1 MDKNNET
8 VQKILADKPIKP
20 VLEEFSLT
28 EGQVKEL
35 EQFKSKCESK
45 SKLYSGIAF
54 GIISALA
61 ALIIILYG
69 SGYRYIILT
78 TIASA
83 IMSWG
88 IIPFLIKLISKKE
101 LKDLIF
107 HFIKT
112 SNIESIN
119 SKNDLF
125 IAAMAEYKKKND
137 IFERAIGRM
146 TNNYWLSLNPKA
158 FEDAVAEL
166 FADNGWDVYTTPVT
180 RDEGVDLFLEKDGV
194 KAIVQCKTYK
204 KVLGPNAA
212 RDLYGTM
219 TAQNASHAYL
229 AAPGGFSAAT
239 KTFCEGKP
247 ITLVDLDGLSK
258 MFYPFENYIPHW
270 IDSAKSIDDIRK
282 GINKHIY
289 SGKGYGRRRY

>member
-1 MDKNNET
+1 MDKNDAT
-8 VQKILADKPIKP
+8 IQKILADKPIKP
-20 VLEEFSLT
+20 VLEEFRLT
-28 EGQVKEL
+28 EIQVKEL

-45 SKLYSGIAF
+45 SKLYTGISF
-54 GIISALA
+54 VLISAIA
-61 ALIIILYG
+61 ALIISLKGIGYG
-69 SGYRYIILT
+69 YIILT

-83 IMSWG
+83 IMAWG
-88 IIPFLIKLISKKE
+88 IIPFIIKLISKKE
-101 LKDLIF
+101 LKDLVF
-107 HFIKT
+107 HFAKT
-112 SNIESIN
+112 PNIESIN
-119 SKNDLF
+119 NKNDLF
-125 IAAMAEYKKKND
+125 TTAMGEYKRKND

-146 TNNYWLSLNPKA
+146 TNTYWLSLNPKE

-166 FADNGWDVYTTPVT
+166 FANDGWDVYTTPVT

-239 KTFCEGKP
+239 KTFCGGKP
-247 ITLVDLDGLSK
+247 ITLLDLDGLSK
-258 MFYPFENYIPHW
+258 MFYPFENYTPHW
-270 IDSAKSIDDIRK
+270 IDSAKSIEDIRK
-282 GINKHIY
+282 GINKHIHG
-289 SGKGYGRRRY
+289 GKGYRRRY

>member
-1 MDKNNET
+1 MDKNDELVN
-8 VQKILADKPIKP
+8 KILADKPVKP
-20 VLEEFSLT
+20 TIEEFGLI
-28 EGQVKEL
+28 EAQAKEL
-35 EQFKSKCESK
+35 EQFKGKCEFK
-45 SKLYSGIAF
+45 SKRYLKIAF
-54 GIISALA
+54 WLMSAIE
-61 ALIIILYG
+61 ALIIIDSE
-69 SGYRYIILT
+69 SGYGYIILT
-78 TIASA
+78 TIATA
-83 IMSWG
+83 ILIWG
-88 IIPFLIKLISKKE
+88 VFPFLIKLISKKE
-101 LKDLIF
+101 FKDLIF
-107 HFIKT
+107 HLSKT
-112 SNIESIN
+112 SIISSIN
-119 SKNDLF
+119 DKNELF
-125 IAAMAEYKKKND
+125 DVAMVEYKNKNYV
-137 IFERAIGRM
+137 FERAIGRM

-239 KTFCEGKP
+239 KAFCEGKP
-247 ITLVDLDGLSK
+247 ITLLDLDGLSK
-258 MFYPFENYIPHW
+258 MFYPFENYTPHW
-270 IDSAKSIDDIRK
+270 IDSAKSMDDIRK

-289 SGKGYGRRRY
+289 GGKRYRRY

>member
-1 MDKNNET
+1 MDKNDET
-8 VQKILADKPIKP
+8 AQKILADKPIKP
-20 VLEEFSLT
+20 VLKEFSLT
-28 EGQVKEL
+28 ENQVKEL
-35 EQFKSKCESK
+35 EQFKSKSESK
-45 SKLYSGIAF
+45 SKLYTGIAF
-54 GIISALA
+54 GVISAIA
-61 ALIIILYG
+61 ALIIIFNR
-69 SGYRYIILT
+69 SGYGYIIPT

-88 IIPFLIKLISKKE
+88 IVPFIIKLISKKE
-101 LKDLIF
+101 LKDLVF
-107 HFIKT
+107 HFAK
-112 SNIESIN
+112 SPSIELIN
-119 SKNDLF
+119 NQNDLF
-125 IAAMAEYKKKND
+125 IAAMTEYKKKND

-247 ITLVDLDGLSK
+247 ITLLDLDGLSK
-258 MFYPFENYIPHW
+258 MFYPFENYTPHW

-289 SGKGYGRRRY
+289 GGKGYGRRRY